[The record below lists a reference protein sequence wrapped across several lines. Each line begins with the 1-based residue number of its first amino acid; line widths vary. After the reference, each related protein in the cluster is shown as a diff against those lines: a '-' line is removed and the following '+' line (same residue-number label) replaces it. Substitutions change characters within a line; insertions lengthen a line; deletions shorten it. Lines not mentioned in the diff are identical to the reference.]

1 MGLAA
6 AHCNISEDM
15 IYFRH
20 IAMTATLS
28 KPIREA
34 FQKSSVLRSR
44 DLESLGIWRAILGKL
59 VKSGAIE
66 RVGWGLYALPDGEI
80 GEHHTL
86 AEVGKRVPRGI
97 VCLISALRFHGL
109 TTQQSP
115 DVWLAIDGKA
125 REPKLDSVSIRVV
138 RSSGEALQAGR
149 VEHTIEG
156 VKVNIYCP
164 AKTVA
169 DCFKFRNKI
178 GLDVALEALRETWRG
193 KRGTMD
199 ELLHYARICRVE
211 NVMRPYLESLT

>member
-1 MGLAA
+1 MSD
-6 AHCNISEDM
+6 NV

-20 IAMTATLS
+20 IEMKATL
-28 KPIREA
+28 PQPLRVALE
-34 FQKSSVLRSR
+34 KSSVLRSR
-44 DLESLGIWRAILGKL
+44 DLESCGIWRATLGKL
-59 VKSGAIE
+59 VKSGSIE
-66 RVGWGLYALPDGEI
+66 RLGRGLYALPDGEI
-80 GEHHTL
+80 GENHTL
-86 AEVGKRVPRGI
+86 AEVGKRAPKGI

-115 DVWLAIDGKA
+115 EVWLAIDGKA
-125 REPKLDSVSIRVV
+125 REPKQDSISIRVV

-149 VEHTIEG
+149 EEHLIEG

-178 GLDVALEALRETWRG
+178 GLDVALEALRETWRE
-193 KRGTMD
+193 KRSSMD
-199 ELLHYARICRVE
+199 ELMRYARICRVE

>member
-1 MGLAA
+1 MSV
-6 AHCNISEDM
+6 HVF
-15 IYFRH
+15 YFRH
-20 IAMTATLS
+20 YEMTVTLH
-28 KPIREA
+28 KLIREA
-34 FQKSSVLRSR
+34 FKKTSVLRSR
-44 DLESLGIWRAILGKL
+44 DLESLGVWRATLGKL
-59 VKSGAIE
+59 VESGVIG
-66 RVGWGLYALPDGEI
+66 RVGRGLYALPDGEI

-86 AEVGKRVPRGI
+86 AEVGKRVPKGI

-149 VEHTIEG
+149 EEHTIEG

-178 GLDVALEALRETWRG
+178 GLDVALEALREAWRE
-193 KRGTMD
+193 KHCTMD
-199 ELLHYARICRVE
+199 ELLRYARICRVE